1 MKLYLHQFQIN
12 APISLSIFKPAGD
25 EDLPKRRRP
34 NPIPKRSW
42 TNDLADLTE
51 ISDWAAFSADPA
63 ADPVPCSVQRLSHL
77 LSGGG
82 RLVGRRRR
90 LAVHLGRPV
99 NRRVGS
105 RLRQVRHRLG
115 LETLQHR
122 DQQSVRLET
131 LQHRRPT
138 VSVTWLTATQETNSQ
153 CDLTHCNTGDQ
164 QSVHRGRL
172 TMEQICLRPKCS
184 W

>member
-12 APISLSIFKPAGD
+12 APIRLSIFKPAGD
-25 EDLPKRRRP
+25 EDLPKRRP

-51 ISDWAAFSADPA
+51 MSECAAFSAEPV
-63 ADPVPCSVQRLSHL
+63 ADPVPCSVQRQSHL

-99 NRRVGS
+99 NRRVGG

-122 DQQSVRLET
+122 IPTVSATWLTATQRPTVSATWHTTTQ
-131 LQHRRPT
+131 RPT
-138 VSVTWLTATQETNSQ
+138 VSVT
-153 CDLTHCNTGDQ
+153 
-164 QSVHRGRL
+164 
-172 TMEQICLRPKCS
+172 
-184 W
+184 